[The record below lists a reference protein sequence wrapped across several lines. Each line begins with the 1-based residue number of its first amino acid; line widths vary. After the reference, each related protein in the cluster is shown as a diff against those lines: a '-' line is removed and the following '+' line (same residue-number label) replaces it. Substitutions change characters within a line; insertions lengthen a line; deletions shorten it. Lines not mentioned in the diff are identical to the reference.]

1 MNHTD
6 FKTHCLNPKEKII
19 GTVWLVFQTSFFAM
33 LLQWLNTLLPAPL
46 PQTEINLIFFSV
58 NFTAIAIIF
67 RQYLWAQIKLIP
79 EIFEKIFSIT
89 VSGFAVYWALK
100 TLLTQVLFALEPD
113 FTNVNDVAIQNL
125 IAENYAIMF
134 VGTVIL
140 APITEE
146 MLFRGLVFRGLYDHT
161 PGLAWVFSVA
171 LFALIHILGYIIASL
186 LFAVPT
192 CGHLSGGGISS
203 VRFPAL
209 PNSHP
214 CFGQSCGHAVFEVK
228 SCLKSF
234 NFPNMLPT

>member
-79 EIFEKIFSIT
+79 EIFEKIFSIAIL
-89 VSGFAVYWALK
+89 GFAVYWALK

-125 IAENYAIMF
+125 VAENYAIMF

-171 LFALIHILGYIIASL
+171 LFALIHILGYIGAYSFKTLLLCFLQYLPAGICLAAAYRLSGSL
-186 LFAVPT
+186 LCPILIHALVNLAAM
-192 CGHLSGGGISS
+192 LSS
-203 VRFPAL
+203 R
-209 PNSHP
+209 
-214 CFGQSCGHAVFEVK
+214 
-228 SCLKSF
+228 
-234 NFPNMLPT
+234 

>member
-19 GTVWLVFQTSFFAM
+19 GTVWLVFQTSFFTM

-46 PQTEINLIFFSV
+46 PQAEINLIFFSV

-100 TLLTQVLFALEPD
+100 TLLTQVLFALEPE
-113 FTNVNDVAIQNL
+113 FTNVNDVAIQDL
-125 IAENYAIMF
+125 VAENYAIMF

-171 LFALIHILGYIIASL
+171 LFALIHILGYIGAYPFKTLLLCFLQYLPAGICLAAAYRLSGSL
-186 LFAVPT
+186 LCPILIHALVNLAAI
-192 CGHLSGGGISS
+192 LSL
-203 VRFPAL
+203 R
-209 PNSHP
+209 
-214 CFGQSCGHAVFEVK
+214 
-228 SCLKSF
+228 
-234 NFPNMLPT
+234 

>member
-171 LFALIHILGYIIASL
+171 LFALIHILGYIGAYPFKTLLLCFLQYLPAGICLAAAYRLSGSL
-186 LFAVPT
+186 LCPILIHALVNLAAM
-192 CGHLSGGGISS
+192 LSL
-203 VRFPAL
+203 R
-209 PNSHP
+209 
-214 CFGQSCGHAVFEVK
+214 
-228 SCLKSF
+228 
-234 NFPNMLPT
+234 